1 MLSTIKKAGTVQ
13 ITAQQEGDDIHDEAT
28 PVVQNLE
35 VHKVQRNIVFD
46 LPSKKY
52 GDSDFALEARSDAGI
67 PIIYSID
74 NNSVVD
80 LINGNMIRIKSS
92 GNTNIIATAQST
104 SIYHEASVTKNLQI
118 SAVTGIEESVVDK
131 SILYSNPGD
140 RVIVIDLAEFI
151 IPTVTILVYDMY
163 GRDHYMITTT
173 PAEKIP
179 LDISNFQSGIYFVKI
194 TYQNET
200 NIFKFIK
207 R

>member
-1 MLSTIKKAGTVQ
+1 MTLKLNQKVIEKAQEYAFNNKKGQALVQ

-92 GNTNIIATAQST
+92 GNTNIIATAPV
-104 SIYHEASVTKNLQI
+104 YLNI
-118 SAVTGIEESVVDK
+118 S
-131 SILYSNPGD
+131 
-140 RVIVIDLAEFI
+140 
-151 IPTVTILVYDMY
+151 
-163 GRDHYMITTT
+163 
-173 PAEKIP
+173 
-179 LDISNFQSGIYFVKI
+179 
-194 TYQNET
+194 
-200 NIFKFIK
+200 
-207 R
+207 